1 MKLRR
6 IISFLILGGVL
17 LLPLVVQAQSPSPSP
32 APSPVRSLSDNIAAL
47 SQRAG
52 SLLPY
57 INNEI
62 VSKLIGWFELLAW
75 VFGNC
80 LAGFAMLRVMRE
92 DNGEGPNLY
101 WWFGRLAL
109 FFMLSGT
116 SLAIINGM
124 SAIGYEIANG
134 NETGQRSVLQNLYLA
149 QRDSFNDSYAKFQ
162 QNLFTVKVDGRETA
176 VNPVPL
182 GSESVLGIL
191 VDTDS
196 TIQNF
201 DQKADVSQWNISTM
215 MSWLNFERALLE
227 FGDLILVIL
236 GAALTLALKLA
247 MPFMLACIVD
257 KQIASKT
264 TYPFFY
270 GVVALT
276 LLWPTVSKIIRI
288 VAYMW
293 GNVAMAVGD
302 SSPLYIWDYQTM
314 RAITDPLAQPQYTI
328 ALAAFAM
335 GLGALCLYGTP
346 FISLYILSGRVYESV
361 ATVVS
366 SWMGAMVGTGIEK
379 YSAEAAASINRQ
391 AEATQ
396 YNAGYQADV
405 TRSAG
410 QQEGG
415 NLRAQGQRSAQMASI
430 QAALTSQVAATTG
443 AATTQR
449 MIIQAAAGFQ
459 KTQVGA
465 DISRNI
471 RETNI
476 GKDQQVGTFVASADK
491 EKVMAAAESHA
502 AKNDQWGRN
511 LADLLP
517 PEIPIVR
524 PLLSGG
530 FQNAAI
536 GNRNRGV
543 NQTADAYRDNVTG
556 LQNTAASKSV
566 SSSQQYESD
575 MKVAIERQAGE
586 QISGVNA
593 GAGEAIGGYRRGAA
607 EARGGVDQ
615 NYRKELDANRAVYV
629 SQVDAAG
636 QIRNA
641 GLDAAKLRQA
651 AAVIAQ
657 VGREISREVGQ
668 GMRIRF

>member
-6 IISFLILGGVL
+6 IISSLFLFGVL
-17 LLPLVVQAQSPSPSP
+17 LMPVVAQAQSPSPTP

-134 NETGQRSVLQNLYLA
+134 NESGQRSVLQNLYLA
-149 QRDSFNDSYAKFQ
+149 QRDSFNDSYSKFQ
-162 QNLFTVKVDGRETA
+162 QNLFTVKVNGQETA
-176 VNPVPL
+176 ITPVQL

-215 MSWLNFERALLE
+215 MTWLNFERALLE

-247 MPFMLACIVD
+247 MPFMIACIVD
-257 KQIASKT
+257 KQIANKT

-314 RAITDPLAQPQYTI
+314 RAISDPLAQPQYTV

-405 TRSAG
+405 ARSGG
-410 QQEGG
+410 QQEAG
-415 NLRAQGQRSAQMASI
+415 NMRAQGQRTAQLASI
-430 QAALTSQVAATTG
+430 QAALTGQTAATLG
-443 AATTQR
+443 SATTQR

-459 KTQVGA
+459 KSSTGA
-465 DISRNI
+465 DVSRSI
-471 RETNI
+471 RETGIGASREVSNIVAGAERDLSMTRGNASI
-476 GKDQQVGTFVASADK
+476 GKIEKAMEVTESAIPSDAPLLRGVVSWPKITAVDAHRDVASNATTEYSRDMVQNQ
-491 EKVMAAAESHA
+491 ETI
-502 AKNDQWGRN
+502 AKR
-511 LADLLP
+511 
-517 PEIPIVR
+517 V
-524 PLLSGG
+524 
-530 FQNAAI
+530 
-536 GNRNRGV
+536 V
-543 NQTADAYRDNVTG
+543 N
-556 LQNTAASKSV
+556 
-566 SSSQQYESD
+566 SSQQYQTE
-575 MKVAIERQAGE
+575 MNQAIDKQAGA
-586 QISGVNA
+586 QIAGVNA
-593 GAGEAIGGYRRGAA
+593 GAGETIAGYRRAA
-607 EARGGVDQ
+607 DQSRAGVEQ
-615 NYRKELDANRAVYV
+615 NYQMELGANKQVYV

-636 QIRNA
+636 QMRNA